1 MKCADVPDVCN
12 AEQSNDEP
20 DDWDPDRKL
29 KLKVGDVTV
38 TVKQHTEGRQA
49 DNSSW
54 IAWTRV
60 PCAQSAGKMSDVPVG
75 WTLNCARHESL
86 SQVSD
91 DCVGNLCGSRVTCR
105 HKVTPTSVHLDD
117 HTL

>member
-1 MKCADVPDVCN
+1 MECPNVTDVCN
-12 AEQSNDEP
+12 AVQSNDTQPSQQHDEP
-20 DDWDPDRKL
+20 DDWDPDAKL

-60 PCAQSAGKMSDVPVG
+60 PCARSAERTSDVPVAG
-75 WTLNCARHESL
+75 H
-86 SQVSD
+86 
-91 DCVGNLCGSRVTCR
+91 
-105 HKVTPTSVHLDD
+105 
-117 HTL
+117 